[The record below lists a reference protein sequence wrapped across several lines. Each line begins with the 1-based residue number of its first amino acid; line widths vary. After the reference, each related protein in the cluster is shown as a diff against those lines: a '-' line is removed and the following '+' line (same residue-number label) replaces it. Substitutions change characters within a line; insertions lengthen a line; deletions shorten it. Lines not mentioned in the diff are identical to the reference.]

1 MTYLLTQ
8 ANRRDSL
15 SQEENSMS
23 MAADRQFDL
32 DLVVTP
38 FGDHGLLMATSE
50 QMPNLRVT
58 GTDDANLW
66 DCLQPVITS
75 LIEAKGEKVQQIS
88 VDRSRG
94 PRTIRV
100 HVQATSGQ

>member
-1 MTYLLTQ
+1 MGMQ
-8 ANRRDSL
+8 D
-15 SQEENSMS
+15 E
-23 MAADRQFDL
+23 RQFDL
-32 DLVVTP
+32 ELNVTP

-58 GTDDANLW
+58 GTDDTNLW

-75 LIEAKGEKVQQIS
+75 LIEAKGEEKVQQIS

-94 PRTIRV
+94 AREIRV
-100 HVQATSGQ
+100 HVQVISSQ